1 MLIVSGSP
9 RKHGNS
15 DLLCDEFEK
24 GAVSAGNS
32 VKKIFIQEKNIKFCK
47 NFVIIMHDE
56 VASSARHLLAEFTK
70 KDLEDECFK
79 NCEALDSK
87 ASEII
92 QLEQKLIYL
101 KSRLSRFTKEK
112 NGAAPVKS
120 KSTTIQLNPKEL
132 QDQITSLEQRIIQR
146 QTQCDNLAK
155 QVQYFRQMKKLNAP
169 KTFDEMVEICN
180 DLFCNRSVPPLIN
193 QLRATSAI
201 LQNNYSGAEGPLR
214 SMIEKIGQ
222 KVSLSESFRR
232 KKDIREREA
241 KIEELRS
248 NLIQL
253 QKRYD
258 KMEVYHKQ
266 MYEAYQKN
274 AVKNSKKS
282 EKVSELQRRKETKQI
297 ESMQTSE
304 LEIKAES
311 IQREIFELQKQKQ
324 GLIEKNKHQKII
336 LQNEVRSEYQQLQN
350 DVQQLEIECKRI
362 DKENKKIEEEYK
374 HTQTD
379 LSISKKRRDEAE
391 KKFRS
396 LQKEYKEINEAFN
409 KFMETTEIDP
419 FNDPNFVEFLSAM
432 TQKNYLPERVK
443 NMNDKITKIEKQI
456 KEITQSIENSK
467 KEQDEITQR
476 IESKRIY
483 VSNLDQQISSISS
496 NLKNKTTNDQQIE
509 KPAFTEGAENA
520 NFADEEIQAAGDD
533 KNAIVI
539 VFRDFQIS
547 PSFIGQ
553 KSSQIFLVVDFL
565 EHQSLMTTPVDPR
578 SGSFNESICFVC
590 QNDFILKEYI
600 EKSAVPFQLCRQ
612 TEKDVT
618 KTGQSE
624 LFLYPFV
631 NPGIKKFTSSTKIW
645 NDEGKTVAKLVFE
658 AAILKDLP

>member
-1 MLIVSGSP
+1 M
-9 RKHGNS
+9 
-15 DLLCDEFEK
+15 
-24 GAVSAGNS
+24 
-32 VKKIFIQEKNIKFCK
+32 Q
-47 NFVIIMHDE
+47 DE

-70 KDLEDECFK
+70 KDIEDECFK

-112 NGAAPVKS
+112 NGTVPAKQKV
-120 KSTTIQLNPKEL
+120 TVIQLNPKEL

-146 QTQCDNLAK
+146 QNQCDNLAK

-169 KTFDEMVEICN
+169 KTFDEMVEISN
-180 DLFCNRSVPPLIN
+180 DLFINRTIPPLLN

-222 KVSLSESFRR
+222 KISLSESFRR

-253 QKRYD
+253 TKRYD
-258 KMEVYHKQ
+258 KIEIYHKQ
-266 MYEAYQKN
+266 MFELYQQN
-274 AVKNSKKS
+274 AAKNSKKS

-304 LEIKAES
+304 LEIKAEE

-324 GLIEKNKHQKII
+324 SLIEKNEHHQFTF
-336 LQNEVRSEYQQLQN
+336 QNEVRSEFQKLQI
-350 DVQQLEIECKRI
+350 DVQQLEVECQ
-362 DKENKKIEEEYK
+362 KIEEGNKLIETK
-374 HTQTD
+374 NNRAQSD
-379 LSISKKRRDEAE
+379 LSLSKKKRDKAE
-391 KKFRS
+391 TQFRS
-396 LQKEYKEINEAFN
+396 LQKEYKEISETFG
-409 KFMETTEIDP
+409 KFMENTEIDP
-419 FNDPNFVEFLSAM
+419 FNDPKFVEFLSDM
-432 TQKNYLPERVK
+432 TKKNYLPEKVK
-443 NMNDKITKIEKQI
+443 NINDKITEIDKKIENI
-456 KEITQSIENSK
+456 SQSIETSK

-476 IESKRIY
+476 IESKRAF
-483 VSNLDQQISSISS
+483 VSNLDQQISAIS
-496 NLKNKTTNDQQIE
+496 NNMKNVKDQPRE
-509 KPAFTEGAENA
+509 KMPFIEGAENA
-520 NFADEEIQAAGDD
+520 NFADEEIQAAGED

-553 KSSQIFLVVDFL
+553 KPSQIFLVVDFL

-578 SGSFNESICFVC
+578 SGFFNESICFIC
-590 QNDFILKEYI
+590 QNDYILKEYI
-600 EKSAVPFQLCRQ
+600 EKSAVPFQMCRQ

-618 KTGQSE
+618 QTGQSE
-624 LFLYPFV
+624 LILYPFV
-631 NPGIKKFTSSTKIW
+631 NPGIKKFTSSAKIW
-645 NDEGKTVAKLVFE
+645 NETGKAVGKLVFE